1 MNYPHFSTVKR
12 MYGVDKD
19 EITRR
24 YTEILE
30 DHSETF
36 ELSEAAGLMF
46 DFVNEFRNVGHLIF
60 YNGAAYE
67 QVGNMLKGFSSQD
80 ESIKHL
86 YDTFTGKNTVRSY
99 EYLRK
104 NDIPFNNDRVQ
115 TQNKSEEISS
125 EVEGYVEIN
134 KNISYKIFDD
144 NIVYLNINSFDNSLI
159 NDDHEE
165 LIKFFDQISGYD
177 NLIIDI
183 TNNGGGSD
191 YYWMQ
196 NIIAPNIT
204 TTLTWNNYGLTKSLG
219 IYHSYARNK
228 EVNRESELY
237 QTISNLPEITD
248 EVLSEFDIALTTPYK
263 VDPAGTYK
271 LFNGSIYLLVGAK
284 VYSASED
291 FAMFCKNTKFATLVG
306 SNTGGDGGGLT
317 IQDFALTNTG
327 LLVRFATK
335 YPLNSDGTSNTEYG
349 TIPDFYT
356 DDNQSA
362 LEACFLIINSSEP

>member
-1 MNYPHFSTVKR
+1 MTIKRVVLILFAITMIISLSSCVSPKEDKVENVYFPYFTKQQITNDFNELLDIMEMNYPHFSTVKR

-115 TQNKSEEISS
+115 TQNKS
-125 EVEGYVEIN
+125 
-134 KNISYKIFDD
+134 
-144 NIVYLNINSFDNSLI
+144 
-159 NDDHEE
+159 
-165 LIKFFDQISGYD
+165 
-177 NLIIDI
+177 
-183 TNNGGGSD
+183 
-191 YYWMQ
+191 
-196 NIIAPNIT
+196 
-204 TTLTWNNYGLTKSLG
+204 
-219 IYHSYARNK
+219 
-228 EVNRESELY
+228 
-237 QTISNLPEITD
+237 
-248 EVLSEFDIALTTPYK
+248 
-263 VDPAGTYK
+263 
-271 LFNGSIYLLVGAK
+271 
-284 VYSASED
+284 
-291 FAMFCKNTKFATLVG
+291 
-306 SNTGGDGGGLT
+306 
-317 IQDFALTNTG
+317 
-327 LLVRFATK
+327 
-335 YPLNSDGTSNTEYG
+335 
-349 TIPDFYT
+349 
-356 DDNQSA
+356 
-362 LEACFLIINSSEP
+362 